1 MTALGKAGR
10 DDPAQSGVKNVS
22 NLMCQTTQ
30 QDKGFVLKLTGQ
42 LLLADTEE
50 FDAQINQIF
59 DQKPDRLVIDMS
71 GLSAIGSAGLGA
83 LLKAQLRSQKLNCE
97 LRLSALQKNIE
108 DVIRSARLDTVLNL
122 S

>member
-1 MTALGKAGR
+1 
-10 DDPAQSGVKNVS
+10 
-22 NLMCQTTQ
+22 MCQTTQ

-50 FDAQINQIF
+50 FDTQVNQIF

-71 GLSAIGSAGLGA
+71 ELSAIGSAGLGA
-83 LLKAQLRSQKLNCE
+83 LLKAQLRSQKLKCE

-108 DVIRSARLDTVLNL
+108 DVIRSARLDSVLNI